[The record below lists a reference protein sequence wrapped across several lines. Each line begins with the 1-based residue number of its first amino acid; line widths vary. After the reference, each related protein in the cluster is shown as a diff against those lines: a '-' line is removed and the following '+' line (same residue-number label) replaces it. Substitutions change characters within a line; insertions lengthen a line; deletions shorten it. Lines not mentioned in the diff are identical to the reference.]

1 MHYPKCPLVPTYLLC
16 NKEGE
21 LRRRRGVREGG
32 VQEGGR
38 EGGGGGEG
46 GGSTSQL
53 NCGVQDKAF
62 LSRAK
67 GYFGTEHS
75 MFRLKLV
82 K

>member
-1 MHYPKCPLVPTYLLC
+1 MSISTYLSTVQQ
-16 NKEGE
+16 GGGATTAARSAGRRSA
-21 LRRRRGVREGG
+21 RRRAR
-32 VQEGGR
+32 
-38 EGGGGGEG
+38 GGGGGEG